1 MKREFE
7 KASTLGRLLLSNSF
21 DTPKGRYRID
31 IREYEGNIYFF
42 KYRDGS
48 LLECRNLNKNGIR
61 EVFV

>member
-31 IREYEGNIYFF
+31 IREYEG
-42 KYRDGS
+42 S